1 MYGLTLNSI
10 PNMLGLGG
18 VVPGRRYPRYQ
29 DWQGLDIQGEAID
42 PSQLPNPYQWPRID
56 PLDRPYIRPAIP
68 QAIPQGPS
76 WNM

>member
-10 PNMLGLGG
+10 PPPLRNQIA
-18 VVPGRRYPRYQ
+18 PADGRRYPRYQ

-42 PSQLPNPYQWPRID
+42 PSQLPNPYGVPRVD
-56 PLDRPYIRPAIP
+56 PLDRPWLRPFVAP
-68 QAIPQGPS
+68 GPA